1 MTMIPH
7 HVQQSKGFTLIELMV
22 VVVIVSVV
30 TSISILS
37 LGGGDQRKLTA
48 QTNQLKSLLMLVRD
62 QSTFDRK
69 LYLVVPDES
78 GLTTHVFH
86 QNKWQESPKVALLEW
101 KPGMVVEWS
110 VDETF
115 AKKQQLPE
123 AGWMFWPTGEVLE
136 GAVSFAMGGDKFTAP
151 KKENIVKVSW
161 NELLQFEVEIGSALD
176 DTL

>member
-1 MTMIPH
+1 
-7 HVQQSKGFTLIELMV
+7 
-22 VVVIVSVV
+22 
-30 TSISILS
+30 
-37 LGGGDQRKLTA
+37 
-48 QTNQLKSLLMLVRD
+48 MLVRD

-86 QNKWQESPKVALLEW
+86 QNKWQESSKVALLEW
-101 KPGMVVEWS
+101 KPGMIVEWS
-110 VDETF
+110 VDEIF
-115 AKKQQLPE
+115 AEKQQLPE

-161 NELLQFEVEIGSALD
+161 NELLQFEVEIGSTLD